1 MGYPL
6 RPGDVDAPDSDFQI
20 LTQMPVKSIITQPP
34 RCTVTTD
41 TTVLVEGRAW
51 SGAGNVTRV
60 EVSYDTGLTWAETS
74 LQAPVNTYAWQS
86 WSVTV
91 KLPSRGVWFILA
103 RATDHTG
110 ATQPLLTPPWNP
122 GGYANNQAMK
132 VDVEVRPKVDVEVRP
147 LEERKAKPPV
157 STAKS
162 CAYATK
168 CSWFSAAASI
178 SAIWS
183 AVA

>member
-132 VDVEVRPKVDVEVRP
+132 VDVEVRPP
-147 LEERKAKPPV
+147 
-157 STAKS
+157 
-162 CAYATK
+162 
-168 CSWFSAAASI
+168 
-178 SAIWS
+178 S
-183 AVA
+183 AVSLV